1 MEKTLRKQGKGMRK
15 GFLTFDAATGIVL
28 ASVLIGLIIFGAY
41 RVQNLKNSQRL
52 AEANSLLGTYM
63 AKVSAVCREN
73 PSYSTTEQEKL
84 GNDEFTVSAQ
94 CRQINHSLVEVN
106 IEVKG
111 EGVDL
116 KGKTYVSK

>member
-1 MEKTLRKQGKGMRK
+1 MRK
-15 GFLTFDAATGIVL
+15 GFLTFDAAAGIVL

-52 AEANSLLGTYM
+52 AEADSLLGTYM

-73 PSYSTTEQEKL
+73 PSYSDTEQEKL

-94 CRQINHSLVEVN
+94 CRQVNYSLVEVN
-106 IEVKG
+106 VEVKG
-111 EGVDL
+111 EGIDL
-116 KGKTYVSK
+116 KGKTYVSE